1 MSVNLTTLAHIAER
15 VLGIYMPICNAGHVT
30 ICSDPAQLLPTLQA
44 VRPHGFFGVPRVW
57 EKIAAGVQAQLET
70 IPSEKAEVLG
80 RARDLALE
88 VFRLRAAGRPVPD
101 EIAEEFAQLDQTVL
115 LPIRASLGLDRS
127 VRNFSGAAPIP
138 TGVLEVLASI
148 GLPVYEVW
156 GLSETTGAAT
166 VSIPDCFNI
175 GAVGRPAPGME
186 VKTAEDGELLVR
198 GPVVFS
204 GYLQQDGTVKPA
216 TDEQGWFPTGDMGT
230 VDSRGLVTV
239 TDRKKEIIITA
250 GGKNI
255 APTRIESLLRAHPLI
270 GQAAAIGD
278 GRRYITA
285 LLVLDE
291 ETTPAWAEAHGIPVT
306 DISELA
312 THPQVRAELDA
323 AVARA
328 NSELARVEQ
337 IKRYHVVRGVWTPES
352 GELTPKL
359 SLRRKVILERYREEI
374 DQLYAE

>member
-1 MSVNLTTLAHIAER
+1 ELTSVRAFVVLDESIIPPGDIRFVSYSELRDGGEHPTFASTLDRLTAEAKSSDPVTVVYTSGTTGTPKGVVLSHRNVIYESLMQNYLIPVPEHPRSVAYLPLAHIAER

-186 VKTAEDGELLVR
+186 VKTAEDGELLAR

-239 TDRKKEIIITA
+239 T
-250 GGKNI
+250 
-255 APTRIESLLRAHPLI
+255 
-270 GQAAAIGD
+270 
-278 GRRYITA
+278 
-285 LLVLDE
+285 
-291 ETTPAWAEAHGIPVT
+291 
-306 DISELA
+306 
-312 THPQVRAELDA
+312 
-323 AVARA
+323 
-328 NSELARVEQ
+328 
-337 IKRYHVVRGVWTPES
+337 
-352 GELTPKL
+352 
-359 SLRRKVILERYREEI
+359 
-374 DQLYAE
+374 

>member
-1 MSVNLTTLAHIAER
+1 
-15 VLGIYMPICNAGHVT
+15 
-30 ICSDPAQLLPTLQA
+30 
-44 VRPHGFFGVPRVW
+44 
-57 EKIAAGVQAQLET
+57 
-70 IPSEKAEVLG
+70 
-80 RARDLALE
+80 
-88 VFRLRAAGRPVPD
+88 
-101 EIAEEFAQLDQTVL
+101 
-115 LPIRASLGLDRS
+115 DRS

-186 VKTAEDGELLVR
+186 VKTAEDGELLAR

-306 DISELA
+306 DIPELA
-312 THPQVRAELDA
+312 TPPQVRAELDA